1 MTGVG
6 LAVSALISG
15 DEKKLKY
22 VGRSYVAEGSGWIH
36 RRDGPTRGHRGVGWP
51 TPTQNIEK
59 VPQMW
64 DFFVGH

>member
-36 RRDGPTRGHRGVGWP
+36 RELHHLLSLKFKFCHKSGSFYQIRHSHD
-51 TPTQNIEK
+51 
-59 VPQMW
+59 
-64 DFFVGH
+64 